1 VERQVFFDP
10 RYIGRIEDRVLSEM
24 TLALCAFALQQVS
37 TTRVATQHFAGRRY
51 LKALRHRFL
60 CFASRY
66 RFWHREPGTY
76 TLESSSQLE
85 TAWKS
90 HSWLEDSQRTRRKT
104 LKEPG
109 ELGNFRDAKIA
120 LRILSNYSR
129 FPRANSDLK
138 NKLAPV

>member
-1 VERQVFFDP
+1 
-10 RYIGRIEDRVLSEM
+10 M

-37 TTRVATQHFAGRRY
+37 TTRVATQHFAGCRY

-85 TAWKS
+85 TAGSRTHAWKAAR
-90 HSWLEDSQRTRRKT
+90 ETREKT
-104 LKEPG
+104 LKELG
-109 ELGNFRDAKIA
+109 ELGNFRAAKIA
-120 LRILSNYSR
+120 L
-129 FPRANSDLK
+129 
-138 NKLAPV
+138 